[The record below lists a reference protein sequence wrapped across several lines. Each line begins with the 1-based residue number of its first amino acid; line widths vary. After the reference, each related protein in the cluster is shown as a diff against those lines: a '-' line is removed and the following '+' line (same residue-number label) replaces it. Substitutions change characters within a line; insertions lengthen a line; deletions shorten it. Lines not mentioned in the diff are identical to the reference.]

1 MKAVV
6 IYESLTGNTRYV
18 AERVADGL
26 AEAGVGVTVCPAV
39 EVDLQAL
46 SEADLVYVGSW
57 TDGIFVVGQ
66 RPGRAG
72 RIKNLPAMRGKRVVA
87 YCTYALNP
95 GGTVGKIASMVRWL
109 GGDVVGEVAVHRKRM
124 DDGARDLVDL
134 GLGRVRA
141 AAS

>member
-6 IYESLTGNTRYV
+6 IYESLTGNTRYLADCV
-18 AERVADGL
+18 AGEL
-26 AEAGVGVTVCPAV
+26 AASGVGVTVCPAA

-46 SEADLVYVGSW
+46 SDADLVYVGSW

-72 RIKNLPAMRGKRVVA
+72 RIKNLPAMRGKKVVV

-95 GGTVGKIASMVRWL
+95 GGVLGKIASMVRWL
-109 GGDVVGEVAVHRKRM
+109 GGEVVGELAVNRKRL
-124 DDGARDLVDL
+124 DDGARELAAL
-134 GLGRVRA
+134 GLNRQA
-141 AAS
+141 AA